1 MLKELCLVVSVGIGS
16 NKMVAK
22 LASQASK
29 PDGILVVD
37 GDGALHRL
45 LQATPAAR
53 LPRCGGKVADT
64 LTLAGV
70 HTVADLQVR
79 AMPLQTI
86 SGAVACKLHAY
97 LQPSIEES

>member
-1 MLKELCLVVSVGIGS
+1 MHHVLDMNFGMYCAVLQELHLVVSVGIGA

-37 GDGALHRL
+37 GNDALHKL
-45 LQATPAAR
+45 LQSTPAAR

-64 LTLAGV
+64 LNLAGV
-70 HTVADLQVR
+70 HSVADLQV
-79 AMPLQTI
+79 
-86 SGAVACKLHAY
+86 H
-97 LQPSIEES
+97 QPYRDT

>member
-1 MLKELCLVVSVGIGS
+1 MLQELNLVVSVGIGA

-29 PDGILVVD
+29 PDGILAID
-37 GDGALHRL
+37 GDDALQKL
-45 LQATPAAR
+45 LCATPAAR

-70 HTVADLQVR
+70 HAVADLQVHGP
-79 AMPLQTI
+79 PLQTI
-86 SGAVACKLHAY
+86 GTM
-97 LQPSIEES
+97 Q